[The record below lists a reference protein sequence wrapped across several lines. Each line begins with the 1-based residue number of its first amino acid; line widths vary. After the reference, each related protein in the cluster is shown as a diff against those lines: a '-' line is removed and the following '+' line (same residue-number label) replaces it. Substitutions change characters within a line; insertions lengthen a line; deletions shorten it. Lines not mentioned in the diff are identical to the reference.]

1 MQTLIDIADSPSLFL
16 EGPAGAGKTTRA
28 IERIKS
34 LVEEGVSPDR
44 ILLLTPQRSYTLAYE
59 EAFDQATWYA
69 LGKATVGGLAR
80 RYVGLFWPLVLAHSG
95 YPFSKFIQ
103 PTFLTYEVAQYFMA
117 RLVSPLIEE
126 GYFADLPLTRPRLY
140 SQLLDNLNKAATNG
154 ISHEELEPYLKAAN
168 IGEQPPVDRVKDIV
182 QTVEAYRTFCIEHN
196 LLDFS
201 LYLELFRM
209 MMSEIQPARD
219 HLFSQYQHLIYDNSE
234 EDFPMAHAF
243 VRDWIDDPSAPL
255 ESALVVYDRNAGYRR
270 FLAANPQSAL
280 TLKEVCLEPLELVA
294 PASMPESLQDLEKA
308 LVHAIYEKP
317 MDAPPVFSGAD
328 PQYFIHSDRLH
339 HQMIQRV
346 VGQVAYLVQEGAAP
360 EDIAII
366 SPFLSDS
373 MHYALATGLEIEGI
387 AHYVHRPSRTLRD
400 EPVTKVLLTLA
411 MLAHPGWQMS
421 RPSLEAITHMLHRV
435 LSGADLVR
443 ASLLAAS
450 VDEGVQ
456 VGTGLKPF
464 EEINGAAAE
473 RIGYALGEVYEGLRK
488 WLKQYTEGSVLPIDH
503 FFSKLF
509 GEVLSQQG
517 FGFYQDREIGGQV
530 GRVVES
536 AQKFRQAVTLVMGEE
551 DGAAGKAYVQMVQ
564 EGVVSA
570 FYALDWADMPDA
582 VLIAPVHTFLLR
594 NQPCAHQL
602 WLDVGSTSWHKRI
615 HQPLTNP
622 YVLSIDWKPEVPWS
636 YDWENKFEQERL
648 AGLVAG
654 LLRRCTESATLYH
667 SELSAH
673 GQEQTGELLEVLGEA
688 RRMLSN
694 SQ

>member
-34 LVEEGVSPDR
+34 LVEDGVSPDR

-59 EAFDQATWYA
+59 AAFDQATWYA

-80 RYVGLFWPLVLAHSG
+80 RYVGLFWPLVLTHSG
-95 YPFSKFIQ
+95 YPFSKSIQ

-140 SQLLDNLNKAATNG
+140 SQLLDNLNKATTNG
-154 ISHEELEPYLKAAN
+154 IPYKDIGPYLKAAN
-168 IGEQPPVDRVKDIV
+168 IGEQPPVDRVQDIV
-182 QTVEAYRTFCIEHN
+182 QTVEAYRTFCVEHN

-201 LYLELFRM
+201 LYLELFWM
-209 MMSEIQPARD
+209 MMTEIEPARV
-219 HLFSQYQHLIYDNSE
+219 HLFGQYQHLVYENSE

-243 VRDWIDDPSAPL
+243 VRDWIDDPGAPL
-255 ESALVVYDRNAGYRR
+255 ESALVVYDRDAGYRR
-270 FLAANPQSAL
+270 FLAANPKSAL
-280 TLKEVCLEPLELVA
+280 KLKEVCLEPLEVNA

-308 LVHAIYEKP
+308 LVHAINEKP
-317 MDAPPVFSGAD
+317 LNNPPSFSDAD

-339 HQMIQRV
+339 HHMIQRV
-346 VGQVAYLVQEGAAP
+346 IGQVSYLVQEGAAP
-360 EDIAII
+360 RDIAII

-373 MHYALATGLEIEGI
+373 MHYALATGLDDEGI
-387 AHYVHRPSRTLRD
+387 LHYVHRPSRTLRD

-411 MLAHPGWQMS
+411 ELAHPAWQLN
-421 RPSLEAITHMLHRV
+421 RPSLERITHMLHRV
-435 LSGADLVR
+435 LTGADLVR
-443 ASLLAAS
+443 ATLLAAS

-456 VGTGLKPF
+456 VSIGLKPF
-464 EEINGAAAE
+464 EEVGGQTGE
-473 RIGYALGEVYEGLRK
+473 RIGFAVGEAYEVLRT
-488 WLKQYTEGSVLPIDH
+488 WLKAYAEGDALPVDH

-509 GEVLSQQG
+509 GEVLSQPG
-517 FGFYQDREIGGQV
+517 FGFYQDIAAGSQV
-530 GRVVES
+530 GSVVES
-536 AQKFRQAVTLVMGEE
+536 ARKFRQAVASVLDHEAETS
-551 DGAAGKAYVQMVQ
+551 GKAYVQMVQ

-594 NQPCAHQL
+594 NRPCAHQL

-622 YVLSIDWKPEVPWS
+622 YVLSKDWDPSEAWS
-636 YDWENKFEQERL
+636 NKWEHRFEQERL

-654 LLRRCTESATLYH
+654 LLRRCTASVNLYH
-667 SELSAH
+667 TELSAH

-694 SQ
+694 G